1 MARLAFARAAS
12 SAEDGGLLFLFILR
26 RLQRKTFRLSEQ
38 YMLKEQ
44 QLQGSTKQVT
54 SLWVQT

>member
-26 RLQRKTFRLSEQ
+26 RLPRKTFRLSEQ
-38 YMLKEQ
+38 CMLKE
-44 QLQGSTKQVT
+44 
-54 SLWVQT
+54 

>member
-12 SAEDGGLLFLFILR
+12 SAEDELFLFILR

-38 YMLKEQ
+38 YMLKE
-44 QLQGSTKQVT
+44 
-54 SLWVQT
+54 